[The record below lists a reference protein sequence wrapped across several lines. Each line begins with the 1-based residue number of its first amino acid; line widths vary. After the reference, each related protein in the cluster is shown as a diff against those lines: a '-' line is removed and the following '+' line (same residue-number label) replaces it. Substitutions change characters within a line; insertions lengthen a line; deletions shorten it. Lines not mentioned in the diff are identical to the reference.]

1 MLACARLGAVHSVVF
16 GGFAAQELARRIEHA
31 EVSEQNFMLM
41 GFYYSRTLPYGH
53 LVITVTFLSWK
64 KLYVPIFGKKKE
76 EMAEGRR
83 AGWASKLK
91 WDPLLSSKS
100 GSATG

>member
-41 GFYYSRTLPYGH
+41 CLLQWNIALWPPCCYSHFFVLEK
-53 LVITVTFLSWK
+53 TV
-64 KLYVPIFGKKKE
+64 YIFGGKKKKWLKE
-76 EMAEGRR
+76 EEP
-83 AGWASKLK
+83 AGQVN
-91 WDPLLSSKS
+91 
-100 GSATG
+100 